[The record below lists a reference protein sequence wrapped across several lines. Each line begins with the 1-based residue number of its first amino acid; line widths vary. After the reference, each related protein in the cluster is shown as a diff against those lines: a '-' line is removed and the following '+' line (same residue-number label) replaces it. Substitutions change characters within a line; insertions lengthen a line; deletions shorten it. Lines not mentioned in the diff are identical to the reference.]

1 MAFDIG
7 LDELFD
13 GRRLLDRIAL
23 LERVIVVRDLA
34 EIRLGLLGR
43 LVKRQHI
50 HPAEF
55 GEALSSIYP
64 VRADVGAP
72 PGRVHTYPEPFK
84 IRVPVDALVL
94 AAAAHIREGPD
105 RILAK
110 LDGGHNARL
119 RRKRVT
125 RE

>member
-43 LVKRQHI
+43 LVERQHI
-50 HPAEF
+50 HPPEF
-55 GEALSSIYP
+55 GEALSSIHP

-72 PGRVHTYPEPFK
+72 PVGY
-84 IRVPVDALVL
+84 
-94 AAAAHIREGPD
+94 
-105 RILAK
+105 
-110 LDGGHNARL
+110 
-119 RRKRVT
+119 T
-125 RE
+125 RTPKPSRFASQ